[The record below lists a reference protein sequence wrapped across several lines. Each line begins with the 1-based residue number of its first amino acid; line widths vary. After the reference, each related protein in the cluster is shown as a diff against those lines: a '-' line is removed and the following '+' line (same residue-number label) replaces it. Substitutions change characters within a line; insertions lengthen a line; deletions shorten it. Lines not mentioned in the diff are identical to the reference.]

1 MHHVLLDLGRFIWDN
16 LPVRLV
22 TICGTVT
29 RTTDIKPEL
38 LVATWRCND
47 CRREISGVAQEF
59 KVTYPP
65 RCPTKHCGNTT
76 NWKLLAES
84 RSTRWG
90 NWQRVRLQENENEV
104 PAGSMPQTMDVIVRD
119 EQTERCKAGDKVQI
133 TGSLIVVPDVPTLMS
148 PSELRGNVR
157 RSLKT
162 RSDPSYAAGE
172 GVRGLKSVGN
182 RDLTYKLAFYGTYI
196 DEVCLLWCS
205 WLILVGY
212 GWKELERIGVSTWK
226 SSFDAREEQL
236 SFFSPSYTWTS
247 CKDSDWASRSSEEKS
262 ENIRSEE
269 KMYLSQT
276 DKDPEVWQ
284 LDILKSSQFWLPL
297 DLHPEIA
304 IQMFQRGP
312 VWTDLRAREHERQT
326 WLPGFVGSLCGSEHQ
341 WLPGGQEGALMS
353 YCLRMAG
360 MASTV

>member
-196 DEVCLLWCS
+196 DEVCLLRCS

-212 GWKELERIGVSTWK
+212 GWKELEFQHERAVLMLAKSNFRFFHLATPGHLARTLIGPAVAARRRVRIS
-226 SSFDAREEQL
+226 
-236 SFFSPSYTWTS
+236 
-247 CKDSDWASRSSEEKS
+247 
-262 ENIRSEE
+262 
-269 KMYLSQT
+269 
-276 DKDPEVWQ
+276 
-284 LDILKSSQFWLPL
+284 
-297 DLHPEIA
+297 
-304 IQMFQRGP
+304 
-312 VWTDLRAREHERQT
+312 DLRRRCICPKRT
-326 WLPGFVGSLCGSEHQ
+326 RTPKCGN
-341 WLPGGQEGALMS
+341 
-353 YCLRMAG
+353 
-360 MASTV
+360 